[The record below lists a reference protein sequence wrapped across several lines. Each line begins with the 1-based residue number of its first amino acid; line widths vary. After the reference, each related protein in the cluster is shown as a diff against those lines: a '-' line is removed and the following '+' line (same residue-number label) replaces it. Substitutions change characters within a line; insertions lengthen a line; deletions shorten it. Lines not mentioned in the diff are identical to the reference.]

1 MGMLPNFI
9 VIGAGKAGT
18 TSLWGYLR
26 DHPQVFVSDPKE
38 LNFFTTEHNW
48 NRGLEWYESHF
59 ENIGDAVAIGEV
71 TGSYTNWPNFYGVPE
86 RMFDI
91 LPDARLVY
99 VIRHP
104 VERIVS
110 AFKYM
115 SLRGD
120 ENLPIDEAIRTNP
133 MYLSVSSYA
142 TQIEQYLKFYPT
154 KNLHIILSEEMRD
167 NRLFT
172 LKRVF
177 EFLGVDPD
185 VELENI
191 NHEFNR
197 TDRKSREPRELIRR
211 VKTLPGYKTL
221 KGKLPDSLVQ
231 LAKRYGTREIIRPED
246 TRLSDETRAFI
257 VDSLQDDLMKLRTYL
272 GDDFNCWGLAKP
284 TLSEA
289 KQSKG

>member
-1 MGMLPNFI
+1 MLPNFI

-48 NRGLEWYESHF
+48 KRGLEWYESHF
-59 ENIGDAVAIGEV
+59 ENVGDAVAIGEV

-115 SLRGD
+115 TLRGD
-120 ENLPIDEAIRTNP
+120 ENMPMDEAIRTNP

-142 TQIEQYLKFYPT
+142 TQIEQYLKFYPAE
-154 KNLHIILSEEMRD
+154 NLHIILSEEMRD
-167 NRLFT
+167 NRLVT

-246 TRLSDETRAFI
+246 AQLSDETRAFI
-257 VDSLQDDLMKLRTYL
+257 VESLQDDLVKLRTYL
-272 GDDFNCWGLAKP
+272 GTDFNCWGLAK
-284 TLSEA
+284 SVV
-289 KQSKG
+289 